1 MWRHV
6 HEMNLCDDGVVPF
19 LLGLPSQDQSI
30 HFNQSCLYL
39 GKQTFLEGLDKIK
52 QILVGTRTPSFFI
65 ASQEGRPFVSEIPRW
80 CSPALHSLRCPK
92 MRERN
97 CDILESLL
105 TSFLVGMSHGSR
117 KIEVVG
123 GVGLGLGFTH
133 SCSGLWLNP
142 HFSFR
147 FSLPPSVNKQY
158 FCWVAPL
165 QVVSLFISLFCSPET
180 TAYYLRLV
188 RPSWGISGTPLDEA
202 IAFLSPFLQPE

>member
-52 QILVGTRTPSFFI
+52 QTLVGARTPSF
-65 ASQEGRPFVSEIPRW
+65 SLLPQEGRPLFLKYPDDAALLCIP
-80 CSPALHSLRCPK
+80 SDALKWGKKLWYPWIPT
-92 MRERN
+92 
-97 CDILESLL
+97 D
-105 TSFLVGMSHGSR
+105 SFPVGMSHGSR

-142 HFSFR
+142 HFSFS

-158 FCWVAPL
+158 FCWASSAPGSIL
-165 QVVSLFISLFCSPET
+165 VHILVLFSWDHSL
-180 TAYYLRLV
+180 
-188 RPSWGISGTPLDEA
+188 
-202 IAFLSPFLQPE
+202 LSPGW